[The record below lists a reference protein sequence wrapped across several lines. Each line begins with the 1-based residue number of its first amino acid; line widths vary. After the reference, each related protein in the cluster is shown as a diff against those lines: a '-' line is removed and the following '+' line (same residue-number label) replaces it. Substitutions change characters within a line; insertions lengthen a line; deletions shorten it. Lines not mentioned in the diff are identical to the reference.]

1 MRRLE
6 QRATSKLDYGGA
18 SIRTRS
24 EPEFLQQGDHPSA
37 GRDGTRCPRRVG
49 NRTLAQTDTGV
60 LHQVATPRSPCLDGI
75 DARMPTRAGNVRGQ
89 RGRKTGIVARTL
101 VGSEVGC
108 GAVEPRGAPSS
119 MRCCPSANNQTV
131 VGQAV
136 QMFADGVGVLTKQSR
151 QRSDRARLRLVDQN
165 VEDGRPGGRE
175 AGSTPVH
182 LCRRRGS
189 IPRSWAGVRCRS
201 NFSLHISTDFI
212 VITSGLRR
220 QSHRVEGPRAAKR
233 RHLGDTSSPRPT
245 TTASTHGRSGS
256 STPRGHARGSRC

>member
-119 MRCCPSANNQTV
+119 MRCCPSANNQPV

-136 QMFADGVGVLTKQSR
+136 QMFADGVGMLTKQSR